1 MKFRDLSGALRILV
15 GAFVGITLYANFGP
29 MPDPVYRNVQVP
41 VERIVEV
48 ERIDTVVTFVEKVRY
63 VHVPATQIATAPDAG
78 QPDVDTFCAEAV
90 KQAVDAALPSVGADT
105 EASDVATPA
114 PALLLRSVRHDDGWF
129 FARDRLILT
138 GPTSSGDLRQM
149 HYSVRDGFEA
159 RTHADS
165 VIVRYPRSAL
175 LKQGVEYGIVAVIGA
190 FVGQVVF

>member
-1 MKFRDLSGALRILV
+1 MRYAVAVAALLLAFASGWLV
-15 GAFVGITLYANFGP
+15 KPKPA
-29 MPDPVYRNVQVP
+29 PVYRDVIVP
-41 VERIVEV
+41 AERIVEV
-48 ERIDTVVTFVEKVRY
+48 EKIDTIVQWRERVVYR
-63 VHVPATQIATAPDAG
+63 HVPAAQVATAPDAG

-90 KQAVDAALPSVGADT
+90 KQALAGAQPDT
-105 EASDVATPA
+105 APRLQEGQDTRPAA
-114 PALLLRSVRHDDGWF
+114 PATLLLRSVRHDPAWF

-175 LKQGVEYGIVAVIGA
+175 LKQGVEAGVFMLVGA
-190 FVGQVVF
+190 FVGHLVF